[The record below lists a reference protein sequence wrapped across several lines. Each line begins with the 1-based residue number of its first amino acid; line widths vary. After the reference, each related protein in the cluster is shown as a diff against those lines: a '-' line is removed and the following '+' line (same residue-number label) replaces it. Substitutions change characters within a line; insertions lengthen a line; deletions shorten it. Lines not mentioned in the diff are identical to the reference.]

1 MKFSTYTPAVEPHV
15 MNPPAVRVSGDVNAY
30 GTSGEGYGK
39 MAAAVGQVA
48 RVAAQRQDDLDAA
61 DVMKARNEVMTSLT
75 QQLYGEQG
83 LFTTGVGENAK
94 GLIDRTTD
102 AINKTYEDVSKNY
115 NPRVRFALKGNLNEN
130 MANFQR
136 IAASKEMAEGKKV
149 EEATFAS
156 NLQTNAQQAALTWQV
171 NGAPTMY
178 VNQSDV
184 LLAAQ
189 AQKEGWS
196 GAQLAAERRKM
207 VTNIAAAA
215 AGAALENEDYDRADE
230 ILGRFRNE
238 MDPDTYYKLARV
250 GKKKQEA
257 KDMDME
263 ASRILSM
270 PGVWDGKTF
279 NEAKA
284 NEYVDEILGEYATKE
299 ATGISPQDV
308 ERSFAG
314 LIGKEMD
321 NKRDGCVEA
330 ALKGMA
336 PLNAFCQREQEK
348 GVLYVPTLLRDAQA
362 DDSVVVEE
370 YTAGMEIPA
379 GAAIIYSPS
388 GADMSDAENA
398 HHVLVSDGNGGVFGN
413 SSSAADYTDENGN
426 LVRGNGKVTHGGSV
440 EIGGGLVPALV
451 IRPKAGGRVSAYD
464 PEKRDQMKKLIKAKG
479 NDLEAAYQQQ
489 RGQYLN
495 GILQAAQNAGSYSA
509 AISMLYAQDLDMKER
524 NTLEGQI
531 AEYYH
536 VNRGTGKP
544 IGSGRSGTNNGK
556 SWSKAYPEEAKAL
569 NRFAEHLRKGT
580 TITKAELLEARRA
593 GNLYADLG
601 YLSEED
607 AADLELYEN
616 SSETRSQVTDFIE
629 RRGLGGAF
637 EEMLDM
643 GGTPTANI
651 IILSKALPYYLDDN
665 FQGIIDEEG

>member
-94 GLIDRTTD
+94 GLIGRTTD
-102 AINKTYEDVSKNY
+102 AINKTYEDISKNY
-115 NPRVRFALKGNLNEN
+115 NPRVRHALKGNLNEN

-178 VNQSDV
+178 VNQSDI

-215 AGAALENEDYDRADE
+215 AGAALENEDYDRVDE

-238 MDPDTYYKLARV
+238 MDPDTYWKLARV
-250 GKKKQEA
+250 SKKHTEA
-257 KDMDME
+257 KEFDSLAHE
-263 ASRILSM
+263 IFSK
-270 PGVWDGKTF
+270 PGVWEGNHF

-284 NEYVDEILGEYATKE
+284 REYVNELYGPNVTKRIGGAIKNKE
-299 ATGISPQDV
+299 DFFAAVAGQESGGNYNAQNGRTGAFGKYQIMPENWPSWAQ
-308 ERSFAG
+308 EAG
-314 LIGKEMD
+314 LSADAPQTPENQEIVAKYKLGQYYDELGAEGALVAWYAGYR
-321 NKRDGCVEA
+321 NGERWRDGEA
-330 ALKGMA
+330 
-336 PLNAFCQREQEK
+336 
-348 GVLYVPTLLRDAQA
+348 DAIG
-362 DDSVVVEE
+362 E
-370 YTAGMEIPA
+370 G
-379 GAAIIYSPS
+379 GHYSW
-388 GADMSDAENA
+388 DARQ
-398 HHVLVSDGNGGVFGN
+398 GNG
-413 SSSAADYTDENGN
+413 DEPS
-426 LVRGNGKVTHGGSV
+426 VREYVQQ
-440 EIGGGLVPALV
+440 ALG
-451 IRPKAGGRVSAYD
+451 RAGGAERTVSAYD
-464 PEKRDQMKKLIKAKG
+464 PEKRDHLMKLVSVLGKDA
-479 NDLEAAYQQQ
+479 EQTYRQQ
-489 RGQYLN
+489 RGQYLD
-495 GILQAAQNAGSYSA
+495 GIMRAAQSAGSYSA

-524 NTLEGQI
+524 NGLEGQI

-536 VNRGTGKP
+536 VNRSTGRAS
-544 IGSGRSGTNNGK
+544 GSGRSGKAYNPAKDFEAMQKMETRLKLGEKMTSGQFIAYKNAAMRLDNEGYLGEEFQDLQNNQELWTAITDDMEDPHGGWKKAYENLIARGADPLTATALLAK
-556 SWSKAYPEEAKAL
+556 SDVMSLPYYYPEED
-569 NRFAEHLRKGT
+569 EG
-580 TITKAELLEARRA
+580 
-593 GNLYADLG
+593 
-601 YLSEED
+601 
-607 AADLELYEN
+607 
-616 SSETRSQVTDFIE
+616 
-629 RRGLGGAF
+629 
-637 EEMLDM
+637 
-643 GGTPTANI
+643 
-651 IILSKALPYYLDDN
+651 
-665 FQGIIDEEG
+665 DEEEHEGTD

>member
-238 MDPDTYYKLARV
+238 MDPDTYWKLARV
-250 GKKKQEA
+250 SKKHTEA
-257 KDMDME
+257 KEFDTLAHE
-263 ASRILSM
+263 IFSK
-270 PGVWDGKTF
+270 PGVWEGNHF

-284 NEYVDEILGEYATKE
+284 LEYVNELYGPNVTKRIGGTIKNKE
-299 ATGISPQDV
+299 DFFAAVAGQESGGNYNAQNGRTGAFGKYQIMPENWPSWAQ
-308 ERSFAG
+308 EAG
-314 LIGKEMD
+314 LSADAPQTPENQEIVAKYKLGQYYDELGAEGALVAWYAGYR
-321 NKRDGCVEA
+321 NGERWRDGEA
-330 ALKGMA
+330 
-336 PLNAFCQREQEK
+336 
-348 GVLYVPTLLRDAQA
+348 DAIG
-362 DDSVVVEE
+362 E
-370 YTAGMEIPA
+370 G
-379 GAAIIYSPS
+379 GHYSW
-388 GADMSDAENA
+388 DARQ
-398 HHVLVSDGNGGVFGN
+398 GNG
-413 SSSAADYTDENGN
+413 DEPSIREY
-426 LVRGNGKVTHGGSV
+426 VQQ
-440 EIGGGLVPALV
+440 ALG
-451 IRPKAGGRVSAYD
+451 RAGGAERTVSAYD
-464 PEKRDQMKKLIKAKG
+464 PEKRDHLMKLVSALGKDA
-479 NDLEAAYQQQ
+479 EQAYQQQ

-509 AISMLYAQDLDMKER
+509 AISMLYAQDLDIKER
-524 NTLEGQI
+524 NGLEGQI

-544 IGSGRSGTNNGK
+544 IGTGRSGTNNGK

-616 SSETRSQVTDFIE
+616 SSEMRSQVTDFIE

>member
-1 MKFSTYTPAVEPHV
+1 MKFSTYTPAVEPHM

-30 GTSGEGYGK
+30 GTSGEDYGK

-238 MDPDTYYKLARV
+238 MDPDTYWKLARV
-250 GKKKQEA
+250 SKKHTEA
-257 KDMDME
+257 KEFDSLAHE
-263 ASRILSM
+263 IFSK
-270 PGVWDGKTF
+270 PGVWEGNHF

-284 NEYVDEILGEYATKE
+284 LEYVNEICGKTATKRIGGAIKNKE
-299 ATGISPQDV
+299 DFFAAVAGQESGGNYNAQNGRTGAFGKYQIMPENWPSWAQ
-308 ERSFAG
+308 EAG
-314 LIGKEMD
+314 LSADAPQTPENQEIVAKYKLGQYYDELGAEGALVAWYAGYRNGERWHDGEADAIGE
-321 NKRDGCVEA
+321 G
-330 ALKGMA
+330 GH
-336 PLNAFCQREQEK
+336 
-348 GVLYVPTLLRDAQA
+348 YSWDARQ
-362 DDSVVVEE
+362 
-370 YTAGMEIPA
+370 
-379 GAAIIYSPS
+379 
-388 GADMSDAENA
+388 
-398 HHVLVSDGNGGVFGN
+398 GNG
-413 SSSAADYTDENGN
+413 DEPSIREY
-426 LVRGNGKVTHGGSV
+426 VQQ
-440 EIGGGLVPALV
+440 ALG
-451 IRPKAGGRVSAYD
+451 RAGGAERTVSAYD
-464 PEKRDQMKKLIKAKG
+464 PEKRDHLMKLVSALGKDA
-479 NDLEAAYQQQ
+479 EQAYQQQ

-531 AEYYH
+531 AQYYH
-536 VNRGTGKP
+536 VNKNTGKTS
-544 IGSGRSGTNNGK
+544 GAGRSGTNNGK

-593 GNLYADLG
+593 GNIYADLG

-616 SSETRSQVTDFIE
+616 SSEIRSQVTDFIE

>member
-1 MKFSTYTPAVEPHV
+1 MKFSTYQQAVEPNIMH
-15 MNPPAVRVSGDVNAY
+15 PPAVHASGDVNAY
-30 GTSGEGYGK
+30 GSGGEDYGK

-196 GAQLAAERRKM
+196 GAQLAGERRKM
-207 VTNIAAAA
+207 VTDIAAAA

-238 MDPDTYYKLARV
+238 MDPNTYWKLARV
-250 GKKKQEA
+250 SKKHTEA
-257 KDMDME
+257 KEFDSLAHE
-263 ASRILSM
+263 ILNK
-270 PGVWDGKTF
+270 PGVWEGNHF

-284 NEYVDEILGEYATKE
+284 REYVNELYGPNVTKRIGGAIKNKE
-299 ATGISPQDV
+299 DFFAAVAGQESGGNYNAQNGRTGAFGKYQIMPENWPSWAQ
-308 ERSFAG
+308 EAG
-314 LIGKEMD
+314 LSADAPQTPENQEIVAKYKLGQYYDELGAEGALVAWYAGYR
-321 NKRDGCVEA
+321 NGERWRDGEA
-330 ALKGMA
+330 
-336 PLNAFCQREQEK
+336 
-348 GVLYVPTLLRDAQA
+348 DAIG
-362 DDSVVVEE
+362 E
-370 YTAGMEIPA
+370 G
-379 GAAIIYSPS
+379 GHYSW
-388 GADMSDAENA
+388 DARQ
-398 HHVLVSDGNGGVFGN
+398 GNG
-413 SSSAADYTDENGN
+413 DEPSIREY
-426 LVRGNGKVTHGGSV
+426 VQQ
-440 EIGGGLVPALV
+440 ALG
-451 IRPKAGGRVSAYD
+451 RAGGAERTVSAYD
-464 PEKRDQMKKLIKAKG
+464 PEKRDHLMKFVSALGKDA
-479 NDLEAAYQQQ
+479 EQAYQQQ
-489 RGQYLN
+489 RGQYLD
-495 GILQAAQNAGSYSA
+495 GIMRAAQSAGSYSA

-536 VNRGTGKP
+536 VNRSTGRA
-544 IGSGRSGTNNGK
+544 IGSGRSGKAYNPAKDFEAMQKMEARLKLGEKMTSDQFIAYKNAAMRLDNEGYLGEEFQDLQNNQELWTTITDDMEAPHGGWKKAYERLIARGADPLTATALLAK
-556 SWSKAYPEEAKAL
+556 SDVMSLPYYYPEEDEDDKE
-569 NRFAEHLRKGT
+569 EHEGT
-580 TITKAELLEARRA
+580 
-593 GNLYADLG
+593 D
-601 YLSEED
+601 
-607 AADLELYEN
+607 
-616 SSETRSQVTDFIE
+616 
-629 RRGLGGAF
+629 
-637 EEMLDM
+637 
-643 GGTPTANI
+643 
-651 IILSKALPYYLDDN
+651 
-665 FQGIIDEEG
+665 

>member
-1 MKFSTYTPAVEPHV
+1 MKFSTYTPAVEPHM

-30 GTSGEGYGK
+30 GSGGEDYGK

-196 GAQLAAERRKM
+196 GAQITAEHRKM

-215 AGAALENEDYDRADE
+215 AGAALENEDYDRADK

-238 MDPDTYYKLARV
+238 MDPDTYWKLARV
-250 GKKKQEA
+250 SKKHTEA
-257 KDMDME
+257 KEFDSLAHE
-263 ASRILSM
+263 IFSK
-270 PGVWDGKTF
+270 PGVWEGNHF

-284 NEYVDEILGEYATKE
+284 LEYVNELYGPNVTKRIGGAIKNKE
-299 ATGISPQDV
+299 DFFAAVAGQESGGNYNAQNGRTGAFGKYQIMPENWPSWAQ
-308 ERSFAG
+308 EAG
-314 LIGKEMD
+314 LSADAPQTPENQEIVAKYKLGQYYDELGAEGALVAWYAGYR
-321 NKRDGCVEA
+321 NGERWRDGA
-330 ALKGMA
+330 
-336 PLNAFCQREQEK
+336 
-348 GVLYVPTLLRDAQA
+348 TDAIG
-362 DDSVVVEE
+362 E
-370 YTAGMEIPA
+370 G
-379 GAAIIYSPS
+379 GHYSW
-388 GADMSDAENA
+388 DARQ
-398 HHVLVSDGNGGVFGN
+398 GNG
-413 SSSAADYTDENGN
+413 DEPS
-426 LVRGNGKVTHGGSV
+426 VREYVQQ
-440 EIGGGLVPALV
+440 ALG
-451 IRPKAGGRVSAYD
+451 RAGGAERTVSAYD
-464 PEKRDQMKKLIKAKG
+464 PEKRDHLMKLVSALGKDA
-479 NDLEAAYQQQ
+479 EQAYQQQ

-531 AEYYH
+531 AQYYH
-536 VNRGTGKP
+536 VNKNTGKTSGTGKEYKP
-544 IGSGRSGTNNGK
+544 
-556 SWSKAYPEEAKAL
+556 
-569 NRFAEHLRKGT
+569 
-580 TITKAELLEARRA
+580 
-593 GNLYADLG
+593 
-601 YLSEED
+601 
-607 AADLELYEN
+607 AADLEKIQKMNARLMTGEGITSDQFIMYKNAAIRLDDAGWFGEEFQELQNNQALWTAITDDMEDPRGGWKKAYEN
-616 SSETRSQVTDFIE
+616 LIAH
-629 RRGLGGAF
+629 GADP
-637 EEMLDM
+637 L
-643 GGTPTANI
+643 TATA
-651 IILSKALPYYLDDN
+651 LLAKSDVMSLPYYYPEEDK
-665 FQGIIDEEG
+665 GDEEEHEGTD

>member
-1 MKFSTYTPAVEPHV
+1 MKFSPYQQAVEPNTMH
-15 MNPPAVRVSGDVNAY
+15 PPAVRVSGDVHAY
-30 GTSGEGYGK
+30 GTSGDEGYDK
-39 MAAAVGQVA
+39 MAAAIGQVNK
-48 RVAAQRQDDLDAA
+48 VMAQRQDDMDAA
-61 DVMKARNEVMTSLT
+61 DVMKARNEIMTSLT

-94 GLIDRTTD
+94 GLIGRTTD
-102 AINKTYEDVSKNY
+102 AINKTYEDISKNY
-115 NPRVRFALKGNLNEN
+115 NPRVRHALKGNLNEN

-196 GAQLAAERRKM
+196 GAQLADQRRKM
-207 VTNIAAAA
+207 VTDVVAAA

-230 ILGRFRNE
+230 ILNQFRPD
-238 MDPDTYYKLARV
+238 MDQTTYWKLARV
-250 GKKKQEA
+250 GKQKQQAKEMDIEA
-257 KDMDME
+257 NE
-263 ASRILSM
+263 IFNM
-270 PGVWDGKTF
+270 PGVWDGKNF
-279 NEAKA
+279 NIAKA
-284 NEYVDEILGEYATKE
+284 MEYVNVRYGPDAVKSVGGAIKDKEGFFAAVAGQESGGNYNAQNGRTGAFGKYQIMPENWPSWAKE
-299 ATGISPQDV
+299 AGLSADAPQTPENQEIVAKYKLGQYYDDLGAEGALV
-308 ERSFAG
+308 AWYAG
-314 LIGKEMD
+314 YQNGVRW
-321 NKRDGCVEA
+321 RDGA
-330 ALKGMA
+330 A
-336 PLNAFCQREQEK
+336 
-348 GVLYVPTLLRDAQA
+348 DAIG
-362 DDSVVVEE
+362 
-370 YTAGMEIPA
+370 AG
-379 GAAIIYSPS
+379 GHYSW
-388 GADMSDAENA
+388 DARQ
-398 HHVLVSDGNGGVFGN
+398 GNG
-413 SSSAADYTDENGN
+413 DEPS
-426 LVRGNGKVTHGGSV
+426 VREYVQQ
-440 EIGGGLVPALV
+440 ALG
-451 IRPKAGGRVSAYD
+451 RAGGAERTVSAYD
-464 PEKRDQMKKLIKAKG
+464 PEKRDHLMKLVSALGKDA
-479 NDLEAAYQQQ
+479 EQTYQQQ
-489 RGQYLN
+489 RGQYLD
-495 GILQAAQNAGSYSA
+495 GIMRAAQNAGSYSA
-509 AISMLYAQDLDMKER
+509 AISMLYAQDLDIKER
-524 NTLEGQI
+524 NGLEGQI

-544 IGSGRSGTNNGK
+544 SGAGRSGTNNGK

-616 SSETRSQVTDFIE
+616 SSEMRSQVTDFIE

>member
-94 GLIDRTTD
+94 GLIGRTTD
-102 AINKTYEDVSKNY
+102 AINKTYEDISKNY
-115 NPRVRFALKGNLNEN
+115 NPRVRHALKGNLNEN

-178 VNQSDV
+178 VNQSDI

-215 AGAALENEDYDRADE
+215 AGAALENEDYDRVDE

-238 MDPDTYYKLARV
+238 MDPDTYWKLARV
-250 GKKKQEA
+250 SKKHTEA
-257 KDMDME
+257 KEFDSLAHE
-263 ASRILSM
+263 IFSK
-270 PGVWDGKTF
+270 PGVWEGNHF

-284 NEYVDEILGEYATKE
+284 REYVNELYGPNVTKRIGGAIKNKE
-299 ATGISPQDV
+299 DFFAAVAGQESGGNYNAQNGRTGAFGKYQIMPENWPSWAQ
-308 ERSFAG
+308 EAG
-314 LIGKEMD
+314 LSADAPQTPENQEIVAKYKLGQYYDELGAEGALVAWYAGYR
-321 NKRDGCVEA
+321 NGERWRDGEA
-330 ALKGMA
+330 
-336 PLNAFCQREQEK
+336 
-348 GVLYVPTLLRDAQA
+348 DAIG
-362 DDSVVVEE
+362 E
-370 YTAGMEIPA
+370 G
-379 GAAIIYSPS
+379 GHYSW
-388 GADMSDAENA
+388 DARQ
-398 HHVLVSDGNGGVFGN
+398 GNG
-413 SSSAADYTDENGN
+413 DEPS
-426 LVRGNGKVTHGGSV
+426 VREYVQQ
-440 EIGGGLVPALV
+440 ALG
-451 IRPKAGGRVSAYD
+451 RAGGAERTVSAYD
-464 PEKRDQMKKLIKAKG
+464 PEKRDHLMKLVSVLGKDA
-479 NDLEAAYQQQ
+479 EQTYRQQ
-489 RGQYLN
+489 RGQYLD
-495 GILQAAQNAGSYSA
+495 GIMRAAQSAGSYSA

-536 VNRGTGKP
+536 VNRSTGRA

-616 SSETRSQVTDFIE
+616 SSEMRSQVTDFIE

>member
-39 MAAAVGQVA
+39 MAAAAGQVA

-94 GLIDRTTD
+94 GLIGRTTD

-115 NPRVRFALKGNLNEN
+115 NPRVRHALKGNLNEN

-238 MDPDTYYKLARV
+238 MDPDTYWKLARV
-250 GKKKQEA
+250 SKKHTEA
-257 KDMDME
+257 KEFDSLAHE
-263 ASRILSM
+263 ILNK
-270 PGVWDGKTF
+270 PGVWEGNHF

-284 NEYVDEILGEYATKE
+284 LEYVNELYGPNVTKRIGGAIKNKEDFFAAVAGQESGGNYNAQNGRTGAFGKYQIMPENWPSWAQEAGLSADAPQTPENQEIVAKYKLGQYYDELGPEGALVAWYAGYRNGERWRDGEADAIGEGGHYSWDARQGNGDEPSIREYVQQALGR
-299 ATGISPQDV
+299 AGGV
-308 ERSFAG
+308 ER
-314 LIGKEMD
+314 
-321 NKRDGCVEA
+321 
-330 ALKGMA
+330 
-336 PLNAFCQREQEK
+336 
-348 GVLYVPTLLRDAQA
+348 T
-362 DDSVVVEE
+362 
-370 YTAGMEIPA
+370 
-379 GAAIIYSPS
+379 
-388 GADMSDAENA
+388 
-398 HHVLVSDGNGGVFGN
+398 
-413 SSSAADYTDENGN
+413 
-426 LVRGNGKVTHGGSV
+426 
-440 EIGGGLVPALV
+440 
-451 IRPKAGGRVSAYD
+451 VSAYD
-464 PEKRDQMKKLIKAKG
+464 PEKRDHLMKLVSALGKDA
-479 NDLEAAYQQQ
+479 EQAYQQQ

-509 AISMLYAQDLDMKER
+509 AISMLYAQDLDIKER
-524 NTLEGQI
+524 NGLEGQI

-544 IGSGRSGTNNGK
+544 IGTGRSGANNGK